1 MATITATYLDDL
13 GRIRITLVDAVP
25 GVRYRVQRSTAD
37 DPTWVDVR
45 GGGFLSTTQTTIL
58 DDYEYTPN
66 IVNFYRLI
74 EPAFYDAFD
83 RAYPSGGALS
93 LSGAIDSY
101 AWTADHA
108 SLDDTT
114 DIDLR
119 VEATTTWGG
128 TQQGLL
134 SKYNIN
140 GNQRSYR
147 LTIESTGRL
156 RLTRS
161 PDGTAT
167 TTLTSTVAVPIS
179 TGRLSVRMTLD
190 VDNGAGG
197 HTATFY
203 TGISGV
209 DGPWVQL
216 GTPVTVAGTI
226 ANFASTS
233 PLEVGSWNDG
243 NAGQLV
249 GQIHAAQMRSSIAGS
264 NVANPDFEA
273 QPAGTTSFVDSTGK
287 TWNVGVA
294 AEIIEIS
301 PVPGFDWG
309 TANTGQTWSLGG
321 SGSAFSVY
329 VDNGVGVIGSATPSG
344 LVAEMQ
350 TSAIP
355 GLEDGEITWSAI
367 YPSPANLLDA
377 DVEWGVGLRS
387 TGWSD
392 LYESNLRFRTETDDY
407 AVELRLGKHVANVY
421 TQLGD
426 TGPIGTWVPGIPW
439 HVRFRVQGSTLSAR
453 AWQEG
458 SPEPQS
464 WNIVVIDMDIV
475 AGNSVYVRA
484 VKSSGT
490 AYEQWFGPMEAH
502 TIPATIADTISLT
515 PLQDEVWLKSIAFPM
530 FNRQL
535 ECVDWEELERSS
547 RTAFFDVKGRHQIL
561 GVADVGSTATFTL
574 TFISYSRAENQA
586 IVALLTYGGLMLLQP
601 PGDDE
606 SEDCPVAYS
615 GIPEGYVMSGDYVQ
629 SRTVY
634 GKPQWLWTV
643 TFTQVAP
650 SDGDAIVPVTI
661 TWTQLWEIIG
671 PDGTWED
678 VWALWSSWQEIWLTA
693 GNPLTFG
700 ELV

>member
-1 MATITATYLDDL
+1 MATLSATYLDDL
-13 GRIRITLVDAVP
+13 GRIRLQLVDGVP
-25 GVRYRVQRSTAD
+25 GVRYRVQRSTTA

-45 GGGFLSTTQTTIL
+45 GGGFLSTTQTTII

-66 IVNFYRLI
+66 IVNSYRLVT
-74 EPAFYDAFD
+74 PAFYDAFD
-83 RAYPSGGALS
+83 RAYPSGGTLS
-93 LSGAIDSY
+93 LSGAVDSY

-119 VEATTTWGG
+119 VDVTTTWSGA
-128 TQQGLL
+128 QRGLI

-140 GNQRSYR
+140 GDQRSYR

-161 PDGTAT
+161 PDGST
-167 TTLTSTVAVPIS
+167 TTALTSTVAVPIS
-179 TGRLSVRMTLD
+179 TGRMAVRVTLD

-203 TGISGV
+203 TASSGMS
-209 DGPWVQL
+209 GPWVQL
-216 GTPVTVAGTI
+216 GTPVIVAGTI
-226 ANFASTS
+226 ANFASTA

-243 NAGQLV
+243 NDGQLV
-249 GQIHAAQMRSSIAGS
+249 GQIHAAQMRSSISGTS
-264 NVANPDFEA
+264 VANPDFEA

-287 TWNVGVA
+287 TWNVGSA
-294 AEIIEIS
+294 AEIIEIA

-321 SGSAFSVY
+321 SSSGFSMY
-329 VDNGVGVIGSATPSG
+329 VNNGVGVIASASPTG
-344 LVAEMQ
+344 QIAELQ
-350 TSAIP
+350 TDAIP

-387 TGWSD
+387 TTWSD
-392 LYESNLRFRTETDDY
+392 LYESNLRFRTDSDDF
-407 AVELRLGKHVANVY
+407 AVDLRIGKFVANVY

-426 TGPIGTWVPGIPW
+426 SGTIGTWIPGIPW

-458 SPEPQS
+458 SPEPQN
-464 WNIVVIDMDIV
+464 WNIVVVDTDIV
-475 AGNSVYVRA
+475 AGNAVYVRG
-484 VKSSGT
+484 VKGSGT

-502 TIPATIADTISLT
+502 TIPATIADTVTVT
-515 PLQDEVWLKSIAFPM
+515 PLQDDVWLKSLAYPL
-530 FNRQL
+530 FNRIL
-535 ECVDWEELERSS
+535 DCVDWQELDRSS
-547 RTAFFDVKGRHQIL
+547 RTAFFDIKGRHEIL
-561 GVADVGSTATFTL
+561 GIADVGSTATFTL
-574 TFISYSRAENQA
+574 TFISRSRAENRA
-586 IVALLTYGGLMLLQP
+586 IVALLTYGGVMLLQP

-615 GIPEGYVMSGDYVQ
+615 GIPEGYVMSGDYTQ

-643 TFTQVAP
+643 EFTQVAA
-650 SDGDAIVPVTI
+650 SDASTVVPTTI
-661 TWTQLWEIIG
+661 TWTQLWELIG

-678 VWALWSSWQEIWLTA
+678 VWAEWSTWQELWLTA

-700 ELV
+700 ELT